1 MRAAEPVDGSFE
13 ALPVDQPWPGVRRRS
28 FDTERATVTAYEF
41 EPDARFPI
49 HSHPQEQITLV
60 QQGEVDFSVGGQVK
74 RLGPGDWSVVPPG
87 VEHGLRAGDSGAQF
101 LAIIV
106 PRRESP
112 NAYTLSGDEPR

>member
-1 MRAAEPVDGSFE
+1 
-13 ALPVDQPWPGVRRRS
+13 
-28 FDTERATVTAYEF
+28 
-41 EPDARFPI
+41 
-49 HSHPQEQITLV
+49 
-60 QQGEVDFSVGGQVK
+60 
-74 RLGPGDWSVVPPG
+74 